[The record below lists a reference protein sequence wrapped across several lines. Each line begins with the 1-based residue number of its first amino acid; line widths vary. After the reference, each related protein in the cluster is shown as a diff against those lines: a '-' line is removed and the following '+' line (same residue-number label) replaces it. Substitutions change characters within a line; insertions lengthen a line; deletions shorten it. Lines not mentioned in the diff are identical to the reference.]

1 VAYYFL
7 TKISQQKMQ
16 KTIVTLADRFA
27 KDTLPKPA
35 QSAIKGGAKDRK
47 GFIIEDDINGI

>member
-1 VAYYFL
+1 
-7 TKISQQKMQ
+7 MQ

-35 QSAIKGGAKDRK
+35 QSALKGGAKDRK
-47 GFIIEDDINGI
+47 GFIIEDDLIGI